1 MISERNSWRI
11 MRLGRFRNDYYCF
24 GRDRRLRPP
33 CSVTLATLIS
43 RQTGTIV
50 QPRSS
55 VAANGGAAAAR
66 SRRVPAQSAP
76 QTVTCRVS
84 FAPGHLV
91 CSSVGAVSVCLCSV
105 RARVR
110 DLLLFS
116 AVNFARR
123 DWTDFHRISYL
134 VIVNFF
140 KFFRRRVRRIW
151 LIGRSTVF
159 GCLHRITFSV
169 VGRQMCVVARLRWVT
184 SRHGARPPET
194 WDARQTGRR
203 RMSVAGRRG
212 TRTVSEG
219 LRDDADGREEQRHRN
234 VVRWQQETGQQQQQ
248 RQVPRVRRGLQ
259 PGTEAPRQDRILQA
273 GTGRGRDRRVPVPRH
288 VRHTRRHV
296 GHVAATAATVPRVP
310 EGSLSKSFGRGE
322 FFEFETLCLPVL
334 TEPLMALDVLSDN
347 GRASCRVKKIIHR
360 GWFY

>member
-1 MISERNSWRI
+1 M
-11 MRLGRFRNDYYCF
+11 
-24 GRDRRLRPP
+24 
-33 CSVTLATLIS
+33 
-43 RQTGTIV
+43 
-50 QPRSS
+50 
-55 VAANGGAAAAR
+55 
-66 SRRVPAQSAP
+66 
-76 QTVTCRVS
+76 
-84 FAPGHLV
+84 
-91 CSSVGAVSVCLCSV
+91 SVCLCSV

-110 DLLLFS
+110 DLLLSS

-334 TEPLMALDVLSDN
+334 TEPLMALDVLWDN
-347 GRASCRVKKIIHR
+347 GRASCRVKKNNKSWMILLISKRRCDAELGGGNNEKHTLFGCANDFSR
-360 GWFY
+360 HIFLSKLTYLLNHSRIQYFSNNIVNRRLCVIFTI